1 MALKLDMSKAYDR
14 VEWVFLEKIMKHLG
28 FADVFVILIMSCL
41 SSVSYS
47 VSSNTQKD
55 VQVRIQHFLGVPAI
69 RQYEKYLGL
78 LALAGQA
85 KKQSFIY
92 LKERVWRKLQGW
104 KEKHLS

>member
-1 MALKLDMSKAYDR
+1 
-14 VEWVFLEKIMKHLG
+14 MKYLG
-28 FADVFVILIMSCL
+28 FANVFVILIMSCL

-78 LALAGQA
+78 LALAA
-85 KKQSFIY
+85 ELRSKVSFIS
-92 LKERVWRKLQGW
+92 RKGFGGNYKAGRKSICPRQV
-104 KEKHLS
+104 EKFS